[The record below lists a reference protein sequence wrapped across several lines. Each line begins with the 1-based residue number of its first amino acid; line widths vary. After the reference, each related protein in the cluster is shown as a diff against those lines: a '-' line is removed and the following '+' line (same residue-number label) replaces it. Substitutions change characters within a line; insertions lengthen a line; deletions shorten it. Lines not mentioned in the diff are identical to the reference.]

1 VEVRK
6 PLEGLVDSPVSSA
19 AGKSSPE
26 TRLAPPAA
34 PVALSAAAIYAGAA
48 AAA

>member
-1 VEVRK
+1 MLGIES
-6 PLEGLVDSPVSSA
+6 PSSGLVEL
-19 AGKSSPE
+19 AGVLV
-26 TRLAPPAA
+26 RVAA